1 VSHKT
6 IYRWIWDVKKSK
18 KKTDSEYSKLYKN
31 LRHGSR
37 RQKRGNIKDKRGA
50 IKDHVGI
57 GESPSVVEQRERI
70 GDIEVDLMM
79 GSQHKS
85 APLVMTD
92 RATLVT
98 MLEKLSGKEA
108 SEVYQKMEQRLTNFS
123 SSWVKTLTFDNG
135 KEFAQHQKI
144 GDLLTTKNYFTR
156 PYTSQDKGK
165 VENKIG
171 VIRRFFPK
179 KIDLRKVSEKRIKE
193 VERLLNYR

>member
-6 IYRWIWDVKKSK
+6 IYRWIWDFKKSK

-98 MLEKLSGKEA
+98 MLEKFSGKNA
-108 SEVYQKMEQRLTNFS
+108 S
-123 SSWVKTLTFDNG
+123 
-135 KEFAQHQKI
+135 
-144 GDLLTTKNYFTR
+144 
-156 PYTSQDKGK
+156 
-165 VENKIG
+165 
-171 VIRRFFPK
+171 
-179 KIDLRKVSEKRIKE
+179 
-193 VERLLNYR
+193 